1 MKAADGLQ
9 QSNTCT
15 GVPLGGEPATI
26 KENFQSLHA
35 AEIVLCWRRRE
46 RKKKDR
52 VYREECQSEN
62 ARALSL
68 ARMHQNHRH

>member
-1 MKAADGLQ
+1 MKGADGLQ

-35 AEIVLCWRRRE
+35 METFCVGDGE
-46 RKKKDR
+46 RKKKGLC
-52 VYREECQSEN
+52 V
-62 ARALSL
+62 
-68 ARMHQNHRH
+68 